1 MLFYISINIV
11 LKKYCLLLPLCAEY
25 FMKKFFLL
33 FSFLVTIITL
43 FGAVFFPQQYH
54 PVSYE
59 YIDSKNNIQLTF
71 FGFKWETAMSV
82 LLSNLSLNS

>member
-1 MLFYISINIV
+1 
-11 LKKYCLLLPLCAEY
+11 
-25 FMKKFFLL
+25 MKKFFLL

-59 YIDSKNNIQLTF
+59 Y
-71 FGFKWETAMSV
+71 
-82 LLSNLSLNS
+82 